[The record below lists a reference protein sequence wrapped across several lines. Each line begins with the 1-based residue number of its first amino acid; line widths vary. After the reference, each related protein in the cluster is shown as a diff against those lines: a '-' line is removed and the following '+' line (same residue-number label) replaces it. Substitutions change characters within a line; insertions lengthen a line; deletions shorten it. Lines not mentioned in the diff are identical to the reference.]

1 MVKNLLGM
9 VEDKSARVCILGIG
23 YVGLPLSIIIAQAGY
38 KVLCGE
44 VSEKKINL
52 LNRGLNPLPELK
64 EIDGNKLKCL
74 VEEKRIIASDPETA
88 ATNTD
93 IKIICVPTPMFPD
106 KSPDLTSVKS
116 ASRTIGKSLKRGDLV
131 ISESSVG
138 PGMTRKV
145 TCKVLEENS
154 GLKAG
159 QDFHVV
165 ASPER
170 IDPGNLA
177 HTIETIPKI
186 IGGVSDSSTS
196 IGKSFYQKF
205 IEGEI
210 TTVSSLEAAEATKML
225 ENAYRA
231 LNIGF
236 INEFAK
242 FCDTSGIDI
251 MEVVRAASTKWSFQP
266 HYPGIGVGGHCITK
280 DPYYLIS
287 AAEEAGV
294 ELKTLRN
301 ALWSNESMPH
311 YVFNLLKKD
320 CDEMGLEL
328 KTAKVALFGIAYKG
342 DTRDI
347 RNSPALIF
355 QNILERQG
363 IATYVYDP
371 LFTEKELKDMG
382 LKTFNLKNEQCDI
395 VVIGCDH
402 PQFKSFDFKQIKS
415 LKLIIDGRNILP
427 KQDVPVTGVGTNSN
441 LRRKDAIHHSTRI

>member
-1 MVKNLLGM
+1 VAKNLQILI
-9 VEDKSARVCILGIG
+9 ESKQAKVCVMGVG
-23 YVGLPLSIIIAQAGY
+23 YVGLPLSIIIAQTGY
-38 KVLCGE
+38 QVVCGE
-44 VSEKKINL
+44 VSKEKIDL
-52 LNRGLNPLPELK
+52 LNRGLNPLSELK
-64 EIDGNKLKCL
+64 EIDGNELERL
-74 VEEKRIIASDPETA
+74 VKDKRIVASNPSTA
-88 ATNTD
+88 AANTD
-93 IKIICVPTPMFPD
+93 IKIICVPTPMFSD
-106 KSPDLTSVKS
+106 KSPNLTNVKS
-116 ASRTIGKSLKRGDLV
+116 AAKTIGESLKRGDLV
-131 ISESSVG
+131 VTESSVS

-145 TCKVLEENS
+145 ICKVLEENS
-154 GLKAG
+154 GLTAG

-165 ASPER
+165 TSPER
-170 IDPGNLA
+170 IDPGNSK
-177 HTIETIPKI
+177 HTIEKIPKI
-186 IGGVSDSSTS
+186 IGGIDGPSLS

-205 IEGEI
+205 IGKI
-210 TTVSSLEAAEATKML
+210 VAVSSLEAAETTKML

-251 MEVVRAASTKWSFQP
+251 MEVVKAASTKWSFQP

-294 ELKTLRN
+294 ELRTLRN

-311 YVFNLLKKD
+311 YVFNLLKKG
-320 CDEMGLEL
+320 CEEIGLEL

-355 QNILERQG
+355 QNILESQE

-371 LFTEKELKDMG
+371 LFTEKELKGMRF
-382 LKTFNLKNEQCDI
+382 KPFNPETEYCDI

-402 PQFKSFDFKQIKS
+402 SQFKTFDFNQIKS
-415 LKLIIDGRNILP
+415 LKFIIDGRNILP
-427 KQDVPVTGVGTNSN
+427 KQDIPVTGIGTNLN
-441 LRRKDAIHHSTRI
+441 LRR

>member
-1 MVKNLLGM
+1 M
-9 VEDKSARVCILGIG
+9 VEDQSARVCILGVG
-23 YVGLPLSIIIAQAGY
+23 YVGLPLSIIIARAGY
-38 KVLCGE
+38 KVFCGDINE
-44 VSEKKINL
+44 EKVSL
-52 LNRGLNPLPELK
+52 LNRGLNPLSELK
-64 EIDGNKLKCL
+64 EIDGNELERL
-74 VEEKRIIASDPETA
+74 VEEKWITTSDPETA

-93 IKIICVPTPMFPD
+93 IKIICVPTPMSSD
-106 KSPDLTSVKS
+106 KKTDLTSIK
-116 ASRTIGKSLKRGDLV
+116 AAAKTIGKSLRKGDLV
-131 ISESSVG
+131 IAESSVG

-145 TCKVLEENS
+145 ICKVLEENS
-154 GLKAG
+154 GLTAG

-170 IDPGNLA
+170 VDPSN
-177 HTIETIPKI
+177 TVYTVETIPKI
-186 IGGVSDSSTS
+186 IGGINDSSVNT
-196 IGKSFYQKF
+196 GKSFYQKF
-205 IEGEI
+205 VERII
-210 TTVSSLEAAEATKML
+210 TVSSLEAAEATKML

-242 FCDTSGIDI
+242 FCDTIGIDI

-294 ELKTLRN
+294 ELRTLRN

-320 CDEMGLEL
+320 CDEMGLKL

-342 DTRDI
+342 DTRDT

-355 QNILERQG
+355 HNILGKHG

-371 LFTEKELKDMG
+371 LFTETELKDMG
-382 LKTFNLKNEQCDI
+382 LKVFNPKNPQCDI

-402 PQFKSFDFKQIKS
+402 PEFKTFDFNQIKS

-427 KQDVPVTGVGTNSN
+427 KQDVPVTGVGTNPN
-441 LRRKDAIHHSTRI
+441 LRREDAIHHSTRL

>member
-1 MVKNLLGM
+1 VARNLRSLI
-9 VEDKSARVCILGIG
+9 ENKRARVCVMGVG
-23 YVGLPLSIIIAQAGY
+23 YVGLPLSVVIAQTGY
-38 KVLCGE
+38 KVSCGD
-44 VSEKKINL
+44 VSKKKIKL

-64 EIDGNKLKCL
+64 EIDGNELKRL
-74 VEEKRIIASDPETA
+74 VEEKRIIASDTETA
-88 ATNTD
+88 ATDTD
-93 IKIICVPTPMFPD
+93 IKIICVPTPMFAD
-106 KSPDLTSVKS
+106 KSPDLSSVKC
-116 ASRTIGKSLKRGDLV
+116 AAKTIAKSLRRGDLV
-131 ISESSVG
+131 VTESSVG
-138 PGMTRKV
+138 PGMTRKII
-145 TCKVLEENS
+145 CKVLEENS
-154 GLKAG
+154 GLIAG

-170 IDPGNLA
+170 IDPGNSE

-186 IGGVSDSSTS
+186 IGGIDDASLS

-205 IEGEI
+205 IGVGVI
-210 TTVSSLEAAEATKML
+210 GVSSLEAAEATKML

-251 MEVVRAASTKWSFQP
+251 MEIVRAASTKWSFQP

-287 AAEEAGV
+287 AAEEVGV
-294 ELKTLRN
+294 ELRTLQN

-311 YVFNLLKKD
+311 YVFNLLKKG
-320 CDEMGLEL
+320 CSEIGLEL
-328 KTAKVALFGIAYKG
+328 KTTKIALFGIAYKG

-355 QNILERQG
+355 RNILERQG

-371 LFTEKELKDMG
+371 LFTEPELKTMG
-382 LKTFNLKNEQCDI
+382 LKPFNPGNEQCDI

-402 PQFKSFDFKQIKS
+402 TQFKSFDFKRIKS

-427 KQDVPVTGVGTNSN
+427 KQDVPVTGVGTNQN
-441 LRRKDAIHHSTRI
+441 LRR